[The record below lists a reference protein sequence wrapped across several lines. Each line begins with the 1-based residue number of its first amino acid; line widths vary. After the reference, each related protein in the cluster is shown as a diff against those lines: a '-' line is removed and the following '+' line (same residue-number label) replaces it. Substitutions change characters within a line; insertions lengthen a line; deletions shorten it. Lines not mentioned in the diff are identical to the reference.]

1 MSGRSIFDDVPG
13 GKDLYTLISEA
24 RWQRAAE
31 QLNSWNEEGISAA
44 LKELRPRQIES
55 LYLGAVANDRV
66 GETSNIARMTLA
78 ASPELA
84 KARAAVVASGVSI
97 KEFVDYAGG
106 PGFTRTNGDPSE
118 RYGFGRYWTIRGAA
132 RSLDPAHL
140 NHLSM
145 EGDKTVYQH
154 PSGRVGTNAEETP
167 QKVAEFT
174 PPSTALGTAG
184 GLVARAAG
192 MDENRVRAAEQGG
205 DLVGDVLG
213 GIAAAGTQR
222 AGYQAVQS
230 TRSGPV
236 VAEVRTQENTGE
248 KGGASPGS
256 TTRVGS
262 DTPPP
267 QRTSAGPPATGG
279 AIPPSATPREESPV
293 KKSTTPAGNAP
304 AGTAPGPVTSAP
316 ADVGDTASKARIA
329 RDVENTMRANMRNT
343 IGVGGEAAWRN
354 NAATTTMDLNAI
366 KTDFPQL
373 DSASRQT
380 FASVKAFGVGKPLDD
395 AVIKP
400 VIKRYDRELQ
410 SLRTPEEPGV
420 PTKLGQAVDLI
431 ATKRDSFQAAG
442 AWPTGLAKDATPAQI
457 AKFINQQGVLAIP
470 SDHVKLVQNA
480 VAASAH
486 TNPEAYGLTKGPGL
500 EKGIARLTAR
510 VQSLGLTSGE
520 IADISKKVFS
530 ESAQIR
536 TTPTGQGGATP
547 PPTTRSTTPPPTTP
561 TGQGGATPPP
571 TPPPRADEVKGA
583 SKKDGPKSAVPPQVR
598 STP

>member
-31 QLNSWNEEGISAA
+31 QLNSWNREGISAA

-66 GETSNIARMTLA
+66 GEKSNIAQMTLA

-84 KARAAVVASGVSI
+84 KARAAVVASGISI

-106 PGFTRTNGDPSE
+106 PDFRRTNGDPSE

-167 QKVAEFT
+167 QKVAAFT

-236 VAEVRTQENTGE
+236 AAEVRTQENTGGKE
-248 KGGASPGS
+248 GASPAS

-262 DTPPP
+262 DTPPT

-279 AIPPSATPREESPV
+279 AIPPSATPRQESPV
-293 KKSTTPAGNAP
+293 KNATAP

-343 IGVGGEAAWRN
+343 IGAGGEAAARN

-380 FASVKAFGVGKPLDD
+380 FASVKAWGIGKPLDN
-395 AVIKP
+395 AL
-400 VIKRYDRELQ
+400 IKRYDRELRA
-410 SLRTPEEPGV
+410 LRTPEEPGV
-420 PTKLGQAVDLI
+420 PTKLGKAVDLI
-431 ATKRDSFQAAG
+431 ATNRDSFQAAG

-470 SDHVKLVQNA
+470 YDHVEKVQNA
-480 VAASAH
+480 VAASAR

-500 EKGIARLTAR
+500 EKGIERLTAR

-571 TPPPRADEVKGA
+571 TPPPRADDVKGA